1 MNREK
6 SQYSKE
12 FLIELYRTLYKIR
25 VFETKGIALYRQGHI
40 RGYYHPYL
48 GEEAIATGACA
59 ALDKDQDYIVSTHR
73 GHGHCIAW
81 SNRLEG
87 MFAELM
93 GKATGCCKGMGGSMH
108 IADLSRG
115 NMGANAIVGAS
126 IPLGAGAALG
136 VKIRGEHSVVV
147 AFTSDGAAN
156 CGPFAEGLN
165 MASVWKLPLIVMI
178 ENNQFAVDTPIEE
191 SSGEVELFK
200 RGQGYG
206 VNSIRIDGN
215 QVLDVYEATR
225 NAVALCRDGKGP
237 YLVEAMTYR
246 HSGHHVNDPGLYM
259 PKEKLEH
266 YQAHDPIVRGRKAL
280 AEIGGASEMEI
291 KAIETSVEQE
301 MEEAIAF
308 AKSSPELTRE
318 QFFELVTQY

>member
-1 MNREK
+1 MEITREDLLK
-6 SQYSKE
+6 MFQTMVTIRQ
-12 FLIELYRTLYKIR
+12 FELRAFTEVGQRSLR
-25 VFETKGIALYRQGHI
+25 GALHLSVGQ
-40 RGYYHPYL
+40 
-48 GEEAIATGACA
+48 EAVPTGVCA
-59 ALDKDQDYIVSTHR
+59 HLTDQDYLASTHR

-136 VKIRGEHSVVV
+136 VKIRGERSVVV

-165 MASVWKLPLIVMI
+165 MASVCKLPLIVMI
-178 ENNQFAVDTPIEE
+178 ENNQFAVDTPIEK

-266 YQAHDPIVRGRKAL
+266 YQAHDPIVRGREAL